1 MVKTFNVDRKKGG
14 TYEFEIDAQG
24 NYNLK
29 KSGFGDIKTLNL
41 PELKAEATKTTT
53 TQDTKTAS
61 AQTKEAFGDVQPFY
75 YQNRGDGQRADEQYI
90 DEYQIKKDKSLD
102 TDINQDPNRFLPMSG
117 PVKEPV
123 SDKFAQS
130 IGPQKVNIPTEKK
143 QISRVNVNKVLNE
156 RAQKEPVS
164 DKFKYAR
171 GPQQVNVPVDKTFR
185 TETQKFKERYRPTEI
200 KAAPKKQTLPQTVLK
215 NVTTGLKPLANAIGF
230 VMNPV
235 MGVARIVG
243 DKLVSPQ
250 QRQLNERNSSALSAL
265 GYKTRGELG
274 SNIDSGRIAGNPA
287 DYVFAGMNAQS
298 MRGDVF
304 NGARGRVK
312 TRSTTGIKRVEA
324 KYGKDSKQAKDF
336 RAKTQ
341 EFKGQIEKAQGEK
354 NKQDIA
360 KGPGALGPAGGGGNG
375 GGNTRVI
382 CTELHKAGEMST
394 VDWIRDTR
402 FTFKTLTQ
410 KHVKGY
416 LFWAVPTVKLMKKYP
431 LYRKIWKHLAQHR
444 ANDIAWRLDEGK
456 FDLLGRIYAGI
467 GEPLCWLI
475 GNCVSD
481 KNIKEFNIKNWRRV

>member
-1 MVKTFNVDRKKGG
+1 MVKTFNVDRTKGG
-14 TYEFEIDAQG
+14 TYSFKLDAQG
-24 NYNLK
+24 NYTLQK
-29 KSGFGDIKTLNL
+29 DGFNKVKTLNL

-90 DEYQIKKDKSLD
+90 SEYQIKKDKSLD
-102 TDINQDPNRFLPMSG
+102 TDISQDPNRFLPMSG
-117 PVKEPV
+117 PVKEPVQEPV

-143 QISRVNVNKVLNE
+143 QISRVNVDKVLNE
-156 RAQKEPVS
+156 RAQKKSVS

-171 GPQQVNVPVDKTFR
+171 GPQPVNV
-185 TETQKFKERYRPTEI
+185 
-200 KAAPKKQTLPQTVLK
+200 PKKQTLSQTVLK
-215 NVTTGLKPLANAIGF
+215 KVNTGLEPLAKAVGF

-235 MGVARIVG
+235 MSIGRIVA
-243 DKLVSPQ
+243 DNLVSPQ
-250 QRQLNERNSSALSAL
+250 QRQLNERNSSALGAL

-287 DYVFAGMNAQS
+287 DNVFAGMNAQS
-298 MRGDVF
+298 MRGNVF

-354 NKQDIA
+354 NKQDIK

-375 GGNTRVI
+375 GSGGGRVI
-382 CTELHKAGEMST
+382 CTELHSTGEMST
-394 VDWIRDTR
+394 VDWVRDTR
-402 FTFKTLTQ
+402 FTFKTLT
-410 KHVKGY
+410 KSHVKGY
-416 LFWAVPTVKLMKKYP
+416 LFWAIPTVIHMKKYP
-431 LYRKIWKHLAQHR
+431 LYRKIWKHIAQHR
-444 ANDIAWRLDEGK
+444 ANDIAWRLGESK

-467 GEPLCWLI
+467 GEPTCWLI
-475 GNCVSD
+475 GKFVSD
-481 KNIKEFNIKNWRRV
+481 KQYNELNLKNWRKA